1 MLYDFYLKE
10 KMQIIHGRT
19 CGAIVHA
26 TWAVALA
33 QKISRDYIDSPCQLP
48 AQQTFHAVGLPAV
61 ALLWGLGLEIVE
73 QQL

>member
-10 KMQIIHGRT
+10 KIPIIHGGT

-33 QKISRDYIDSPCQLP
+33 QKIYRDYIDSPCQLP
-48 AQQTFHAVGLPAV
+48 AEQTFHAVGLPAA
-61 ALLWGLGLEIVE
+61 ALVSGVLQVFDFVFS
-73 QQL
+73 